1 MRTDVPGATSCVQYR
16 SATGVAHLFG
26 QGLHHCSAQRIGT
39 VPLSRKVGVAFGEP
53 VVVVAGVGP
62 RSIHGYQSALLQGL
76 GKASLSCHRQGSEEL
91 VHRGSGMLKAWE
103 FNSVPWW
110 CGS

>member
-39 VPLSRKVGVAFGEP
+39 VPLPRKVGVAFGEP

-76 GKASLSCHRQGSEEL
+76 GQSIPALPPAGGKGL